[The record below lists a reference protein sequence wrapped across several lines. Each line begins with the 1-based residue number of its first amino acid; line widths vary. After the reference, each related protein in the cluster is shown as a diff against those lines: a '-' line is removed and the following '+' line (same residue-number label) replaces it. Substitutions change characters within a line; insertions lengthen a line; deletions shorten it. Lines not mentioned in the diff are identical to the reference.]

1 MEIREII
8 DAFFTYVVP
17 LIAIALSIVSLHESR
32 KINKVQMRLNEMEE
46 ELKKYELEKI
56 EKERE
61 AVNKP
66 IVEAR
71 IYNVSKGKYR
81 LKIWNSSQATAY
93 DVDFEVPE
101 ELKGLVC
108 KDKVPF
114 EVLEAG
120 KSFEEYITFY
130 YGTPPKF
137 TVKTTWKNASG
148 EKCEKE
154 QLVTF

>member
-8 DAFFTYVVP
+8 DAVIVNVVP
-17 LIAIALSIVSLHESR
+17 LVAIALSIVSFHDSR
-32 KINKVQMRLNEMEE
+32 KVNKVQLRLTEMEE
-46 ELKKYELEKI
+46 KLKKYELEEI

-61 AVNKP
+61 AANKST
-66 IVEAR
+66 IETR
-71 IYNVSKGKYR
+71 IYNVSKGKHR
-81 LKIWNSSQATAY
+81 LKIWNSGQATAY

-101 ELKGLVC
+101 ELKGLVFR
-108 KDKVPF
+108 DKVPF
-114 EVLEAG
+114 EVLEPG
-120 KSFEEYITFY
+120 KSFEESVIY
-130 YGTPPKF
+130 YNGMPPKF

>member
-8 DAFFTYVVP
+8 DVVIGYVVP
-17 LIAIALSIVSLHESR
+17 IVALAISIVSFHESR
-32 KINKVQMRLNEMEE
+32 KVNKVQLRLNEMEE

-61 AVNKP
+61 AANKS

-71 IYNVSKGKYR
+71 IYKFSKGKYR

-93 DVDFEVPE
+93 DVDFDVPE
-101 ELKGLVC
+101 ELKGLVFR
-108 KDKVPF
+108 DKVPF
-114 EVLEAG
+114 EVLEPG
-120 KSFEEYITFY
+120 KSFEESVIY
-130 YGTPPKF
+130 YNGMPPKF

>member
-8 DAFFTYVVP
+8 DAFFTYAVP
-17 LIAIALSIVSLHESR
+17 LVAIALSIVSLYESR
-32 KINKVQMRLNEMEE
+32 KINKVQLRLNEMEE

-71 IYNVSKGKYR
+71 IYNVSKGKYK

-93 DVDFEVPE
+93 DADFEVPE
-101 ELKGLVC
+101 KLKGLVFR
-108 KDKVPF
+108 DKVPF
-114 EVLEAG
+114 EVLEPG
-120 KSFEEYITFY
+120 KSFEERMIY
-130 YGTPPKF
+130 YDGTPPKF
-137 TVKTTWKNASG
+137 SIKTTWKNENG
-148 EKCEKE
+148 EHYEKE
-154 QLVTF
+154 QLVTL

>member
-32 KINKVQMRLNEMEE
+32 KINKVQLRLNEMEE

-81 LKIWNSSQATAY
+81 LKIWNSSQASAY

-101 ELKGLVC
+101 ELKGLVY

-114 EVLEAG
+114 DVLEAG

-137 TVKTTWKNASG
+137 TVKTTWKNVSG
-148 EKCEKE
+148 EQYEKE
-154 QLVTF
+154 QWVTF

>member
-8 DAFFTYVVP
+8 DAFIVYVVP
-17 LIAIALSIVSLHESR
+17 LVAIALSIVSFHDSR
-32 KINKVQMRLNEMEE
+32 KVNKVQLRLTEMEE
-46 ELKKYELEKI
+46 KLKKYELEEI

-61 AVNKP
+61 AANKST
-66 IVEAR
+66 IETR
-71 IYNVSKGKYR
+71 IYNVSKGKHR
-81 LKIWNSSQATAY
+81 LKIWNSGQATAY

-101 ELKGLVC
+101 ELKGLVFR
-108 KDKVPF
+108 DKVPF
-114 EVLEAG
+114 EVLEPG
-120 KSFEEYITFY
+120 KSFEESVIY
-130 YGTPPKF
+130 YNGMLPKF